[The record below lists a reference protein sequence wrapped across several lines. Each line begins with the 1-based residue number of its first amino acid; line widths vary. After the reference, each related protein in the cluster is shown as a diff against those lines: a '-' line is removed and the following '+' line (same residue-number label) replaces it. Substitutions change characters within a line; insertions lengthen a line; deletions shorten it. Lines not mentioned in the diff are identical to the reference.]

1 MLDRNERWQA
11 LNKLRDAAIAD
22 NALCWKFS
30 QLDTEREAFWRRMT
44 YRTVFASIETLA
56 RFLRQTA
63 LLFTEEGE
71 DPFSVAERLA
81 LAEKTYE
88 VGSDGL
94 VREIPARIRTLDG
107 ISLSLDAIAR
117 SAGVAYKVD
126 KSGENWRSLCSA
138 SRVRD
143 RLAHPK
149 TVEDFAVTEEEMH
162 LLHCGWRWYM
172 DELRKAVCR
181 PEWKTE

>member
-1 MLDRNERWQA
+1 MLDRDERWQA

-63 LLFTEEGE
+63 LLFTESGGG
-71 DPFSVAERLA
+71 PFSVAERMA
-81 LAEKTYE
+81 LSERSYE
-88 VGSDGL
+88 VSGDGS
-94 VREIPARIRTLDG
+94 VIEKSAKIRTLDG
-107 ISLSLDAIAR
+107 ICLSLDAIAR
-117 SAGVAYKVD
+117 SAGVTYVIK
-126 KSGENWRSLCSA
+126 KSKGWSALCA
-138 SRVRD
+138 ANKVRD
-143 RLAHPK
+143 RLTHPK
-149 TVEDFAVTEEEMH
+149 TVEDFAVTEEEMD
-162 LLHCGWRWYM
+162 LLLCGWRWYM
-172 DELRKAVCR
+172 DELGRAVCR